1 MIFRKYKKTPSSSG
15 GRNFTN
21 FWSSRI
27 LKYIGH
33 VYSSRALHFWHWFL
47 GPPTLNPSN
56 PTKRNHKN
64 RNFRFWLVLGR
75 KSLKILEN
83 HEISRFSK
91 NTIDFKEAATF
102 RIFGAREFQNMLG
115 TSTRRELFIS
125 GIAFFAFSPCTL
137 QTRPNVTIKT
147 DIFNFGRLK

>member
-56 PTKRNHKN
+56 PTRRNHKN
-64 RNFRFWLVLGR
+64 RNFSVLGR

-91 NTIDFKEAATF
+91 NTIDLSKILKFHEKWW
-102 RIFGAREFQNMLG
+102 FGYSGMASRVAR
-115 TSTRRELFIS
+115 
-125 GIAFFAFSPCTL
+125 GIAGRRARAARAWVELEWYVIVL
-137 QTRPNVTIKT
+137 QLPTYAQQ
-147 DIFNFGRLK
+147 LL